1 MIVALLSQQSILAS
15 PDATPVDFTNALW
28 LLVSSGLVFL
38 MQPGFMC
45 LESGLTRSKNSINVA
60 VKNLAD
66 VGVSVGLYWAIGFG
80 LMFGQTQSGWVGRTL
95 FFWDAGSHPPST
107 VAFFVFQLMFCS
119 TATTIVSGA
128 VAERLRFAAYLVTA
142 VLVSGLI
149 YPLLGCWA
157 WNGVNLGENQ
167 GWLGDLGFVDFA
179 GSTVVHSTGAWVSL
193 AVLLVIGSRSG
204 RFLPQGEPRT
214 IQGSNLPMAVLG
226 AMLLWIGWIGFNGG
240 SALEFNAS
248 VATIVLNTM
257 VAGAAGMISAGL
269 RSWLQSG
276 QIQVEAL
283 INGSLAGLVAVT
295 ASCHAI
301 SSTHA
306 FLVGALGSVA
316 MYSVNRTLLFCK
328 VDDAVE
334 AIGVHGGAGVWG
346 TIAFAL
352 FCKPEFLTPNLER
365 WQQILVQLLGIAVC
379 FAWSFGVTWLV
390 LKGIDRIWPLRVSAE
405 DEELGL
411 NISEHGA
418 STELYDLFQL
428 LEQQAKTQD
437 LSLRAPE
444 QPFTE
449 VGAIARRYNQVMEA
463 LEAKTQEML
472 DHIRQVEVLTVA
484 ASEVEADSFRPVSLD
499 GVAQRLDSLG
509 QLARVFQAMFL
520 EVKTRE
526 RDLRRAKFQLEHVN
540 QDLERRVAER
550 TSALEAANI
559 EILSLNERLKGENIR
574 METELNFTRKLQ
586 QMILPTEEELGE
598 IVGLDIAGFME
609 PATEVGGDYY
619 DVLQHEG
626 RVRIGIGDVTG
637 HGMESGMV
645 MLMAQTAVRALL
657 VNGET
662 DPAKLLNA
670 VNRTIY
676 GNTQR
681 MKSYK
686 NMTIAILDYE
696 AGRIRLSGQHE
707 ELIVIRNSGEV
718 ESVDTLDLGFPLG
731 IESDISP
738 FLAEVQVNLSAG
750 DVAVLYTDGITE
762 AMNLANQQYGLARL
776 QQILVKNHERSA
788 QEIRQAVIE
797 DVKAFIGKQ
806 EIFDDL
812 TLLILKQR

>member
-193 AVLLVIGSRSG
+193 AALLVIGSRSG

-276 QIQVEAL
+276 RIQVEAL

-472 DHIRQVEVLTVA
+472 DYIQQVEVLTVA

>member
-1 MIVALLSQQSILAS
+1 MMVALLSQQSILAS

-80 LMFGQTQSGWVGRTL
+80 LMFGQTQIGWVGRTL

-128 VAERLRFAAYLVTA
+128 VAERLRFAAYLATA

-149 YPLLGCWA
+149 YPLFGCWA
-157 WNGVNLGENQ
+157 WNGVNVGENQ
-167 GWLGDLGFVDFA
+167 GWLGNLGFVDFA

-193 AVLLVIGSRSG
+193 AALLVIGSRSG
-204 RFLPQGEPRT
+204 RFLPQGEPRN

-301 SSTHA
+301 SSSHA

-316 MYSVNRTLLFCK
+316 MYSVNRTLLFYK

-346 TIAFAL
+346 TLAFAL
-352 FCKPEFLTPNLER
+352 FCKPEFLTPNLDR
-365 WQQILVQLLGIAVC
+365 WQQVLVQLLGIGVC
-379 FAWSFGVTWLV
+379 FAWAFGVTWLV

-449 VGAIARRYNQVMEA
+449 VGAIARRYNQVMDT
-463 LEAKTQEML
+463 LETKTQEML
-472 DHIRQVEVLTVA
+472 DYIQQVEVLTVA
-484 ASEVEADSFRPVSLD
+484 ASQVEADSFRPVTLD

-509 QLARVFQAMFL
+509 QLARVTIQGVTEECGFQA
-520 EVKTRE
+520 
-526 RDLRRAKFQLEHVN
+526 
-540 QDLERRVAER
+540 
-550 TSALEAANI
+550 
-559 EILSLNERLKGENIR
+559 LK
-574 METELNFTRKLQ
+574 
-586 QMILPTEEELGE
+586 
-598 IVGLDIAGFME
+598 
-609 PATEVGGDYY
+609 
-619 DVLQHEG
+619 
-626 RVRIGIGDVTG
+626 
-637 HGMESGMV
+637 
-645 MLMAQTAVRALL
+645 
-657 VNGET
+657 
-662 DPAKLLNA
+662 
-670 VNRTIY
+670 
-676 GNTQR
+676 
-681 MKSYK
+681 
-686 NMTIAILDYE
+686 ILDW
-696 AGRIRLSGQHE
+696 
-707 ELIVIRNSGEV
+707 
-718 ESVDTLDLGFPLG
+718 
-731 IESDISP
+731 
-738 FLAEVQVNLSAG
+738 
-750 DVAVLYTDGITE
+750 
-762 AMNLANQQYGLARL
+762 YGLSCFGL
-776 QQILVKNHERSA
+776 RS
-788 QEIRQAVIE
+788 
-797 DVKAFIGKQ
+797 KG
-806 EIFDDL
+806 
-812 TLLILKQR
+812 

>member
-1 MIVALLSQQSILAS
+1 MLVALLSQQAILAS
-15 PDATPVDFTNALW
+15 PDATPTDFTNALW
-28 LLVSSGLVFL
+28 LLVSAGLVFL

-66 VGVSVGLYWAIGFG
+66 LGISVVLFWAIGFG
-80 LMFGQTQSGWVGRTL
+80 LMFGDTHRGWIGHSAFL
-95 FFWDAGSHPPST
+95 WDAGSQSPT
-107 VAFFVFQLMFCS
+107 IVAFFVFQLMFCS

-128 VAERLRFAAYLVTA
+128 VAERLRFPAYLITA
-142 VLVSGLI
+142 TLVSGLI
-149 YPLLGCWA
+149 YPLLGCWV
-157 WNGVNLGENQ
+157 WNGVNNGSNL
-167 GWLGDLGFVDFA
+167 GWLGRLGFVDFA

-193 AVLLVIGSRSG
+193 AAILVIGSRSG
-204 RFLPQGEPRT
+204 RFLSQGETRK

-240 SALEFNAS
+240 STLKFNAA

-257 VAGAAGMISAGL
+257 VAGAAGMVTAGIL
-269 RSWLQSG
+269 SWF
-276 QIQVEAL
+276 QVGRIEVERL

-301 SSTHA
+301 SSSHA
-306 FLVGALGSVA
+306 FLIGALGAVIMGSL
-316 MYSVNRTLLFCK
+316 NHWLLTHK
-328 VDDAVE
+328 VDDAVD
-334 AIGVHGGAGVWG
+334 AIGVHGGAGAWG

-352 FCKPEFLTPNLER
+352 FAKPEFLTPGLAR
-365 WQQILVQLLGIAVC
+365 WQQALVQLLGVGVC
-379 FAWSFGVTWLV
+379 FIWAFGLTWLL
-390 LKGIDRIWPLRVSAE
+390 LKGFDRLRPLRVSVE

-411 NISEHGA
+411 NSSEHGA
-418 STELYDLFQL
+418 STELYELFQI
-428 LEQQAKTQD
+428 LEQQAQTQD
-437 LSLRAPE
+437 ISLRAPVH
-444 QPFTE
+444 PFTE
-449 VGAIARRYNQVMEA
+449 VGAIARRYNQVMDA
-463 LEAKTQEML
+463 LETKTQELL
-472 DHIRQVEVLTVA
+472 DYVQQVEVLTLA
-484 ASEVEADSFRPVSLD
+484 ASAVEADRFRPASLD
-499 GVAQRLDSLG
+499 PLAQRQDELG
-509 QLARVFQAMFL
+509 QLARVFQTMFT
-520 EVKTRE
+520 EVKMRE
-526 RDLRRAKFQLEHVN
+526 RDLRRAKFQLEDIN
-540 QDLERRVAER
+540 KGLEQRVADR
-550 TSALEAANI
+550 TAALAAANL
-559 EILSLNERLKGENIR
+559 EISNLNQRLQGENLR

-662 DPAKLLNA
+662 NPAQLINA

-707 ELIVIRNSGEV
+707 ELIVVRSSGGV

-731 IESDISP
+731 IESDISH
-738 FLAEVQVNLSAG
+738 FLAKVEVSLESG
-750 DVAVLYTDGITE
+750 DVAGLYTDGITE
-762 AMNLANQQYGLARL
+762 AMNLDNQQYGLDRL
-776 QQILVKNHERSA
+776 HQVLLRNYQRSA
-788 QEIRQAVIE
+788 QEIRHAVID
-797 DVKAFIGKQ
+797 DVKAFIGTQ
-806 EIFDDL
+806 EVFDDL